1 MDYSTDSADETEEQK
16 NSIFEKKVL
25 AKYPDM
31 EFQRTSDGKSYYI
44 GGATSEDDD
53 LDNETS
59 LAEETEEGEQAMLRW
74 EIKAKKPKL
83 PTAYNNGYSSSS
95 KSDVKKPPKKKLK
108 RKMRKGKKPL
118 MKQAK
123 SLEMR

>member
-59 LAEETEEGEQAMLRW
+59 LAEETEEGEFMWL
-74 EIKAKKPKL
+74 
-83 PTAYNNGYSSSS
+83 
-95 KSDVKKPPKKKLK
+95 
-108 RKMRKGKKPL
+108 MRKGKKPL
-118 MKQAK
+118 MKHAK
-123 SLEMR
+123 ALEMR